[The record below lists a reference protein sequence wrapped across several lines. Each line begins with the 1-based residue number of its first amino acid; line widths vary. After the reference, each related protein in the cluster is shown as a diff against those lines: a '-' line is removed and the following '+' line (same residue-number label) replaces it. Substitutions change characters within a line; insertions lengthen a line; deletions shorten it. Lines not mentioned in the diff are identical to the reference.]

1 MLEHGDG
8 IPKTPLIWVHTLM
21 CLVLLF
27 YFAAPG
33 SSFKLDNHRSRI
45 LRRLQQF
52 GAHPDT
58 LHYSLFEKPNS
69 VYCIFQVDFE
79 ISRFRGGYSQPSSL
93 LYVGSTAIGIGKR
106 HLNRMAVYRRLHRT
120 EFVDAELSLRC
131 WSSHSNLFQFA
142 VVPLQTYDN
151 YQNAWI
157 AEHELIAQW
166 EAPLNFPR
174 MTSLV

>member
-21 CLVLLF
+21 CLVWLF

-33 SSFKLDNHRSRI
+33 SSFKLDNHRSRV

-52 GAHPDT
+52 GVHPDT
-58 LHYSLFEKPNS
+58 LHYSVFEKPNS

-79 ISRFRGGYSQPSSL
+79 ISRFRRGYSQPLSL
-93 LYVGSTAIGIGKR
+93 VYVGSTAIGIAKR

-120 EFVDAELSLRC
+120 EYVDAERSLR
-131 WSSHSNLFQFA
+131 
-142 VVPLQTYDN
+142 
-151 YQNAWI
+151 
-157 AEHELIAQW
+157 
-166 EAPLNFPR
+166 
-174 MTSLV
+174 